1 MEIENINFNLEKED
15 QDCLK
20 SMKLVIE
27 KINSINQK
35 IDQNIDVNNNQELVL
50 QLVSILPFI
59 THNLPKSS

>member
-35 IDQNIDVNNNQELVL
+35 IGKTKKKNY
-50 QLVSILPFI
+50 
-59 THNLPKSS
+59 